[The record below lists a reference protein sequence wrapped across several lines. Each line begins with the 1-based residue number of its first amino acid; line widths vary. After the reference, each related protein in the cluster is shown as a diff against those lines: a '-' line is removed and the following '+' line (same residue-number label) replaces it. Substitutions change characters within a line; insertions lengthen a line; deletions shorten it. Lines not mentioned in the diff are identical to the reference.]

1 MSRARRAG
9 VLALAGT
16 ALAAIAAVLVLP
28 PIPQDPRYHEF
39 ADRRTILGVPSFLNV
54 ASNVPFVLVGTL
66 GLAFLAGG
74 TAARPGG
81 PFGTAWERGAF
92 ALIFAAVAATGL
104 GSAYYHLA
112 PTTGRLFWD
121 RLPITVSVTGLL
133 GATIAERIGT
143 RLGRWLFLPLV
154 GAGIA
159 SAVHW
164 HLGELRGAGDLRF
177 YALVQFYP
185 MLAIPLL
192 VWLSPPRYTRGRD
205 LVETVGWYAAARGF
219 EALDA
224 PVLALGGLV
233 SGHTVKHLLSAVAS
247 YWLLR
252 MVSARRPIAAP
263 ADGWAAGPEGR

>member
-1 MSRARRAG
+1 MSRPRRAG
-9 VLALAGT
+9 VLVLVGT
-16 ALAAIAAVLVLP
+16 ALAAIAAVLALP

-39 ADRRTILGVPSFLNV
+39 ADRRTILGVPNFLNV
-54 ASNVPFVLVGTL
+54 GSNAAFVLVGGL
-66 GLAFLAGG
+66 GLAFVLGR
-74 TAARPGG
+74 TAARPSG

-92 ALIFAAVAATGL
+92 ALIFAAAAATGL

-133 GATIAERIGT
+133 GATIKERIGT

-192 VWLSPPRYTRGRD
+192 VWLCPPRYTRGRD
-205 LVETVGWYAAARGF
+205 LVETVGWYAAARVF
-219 EALDA
+219 ELLDA
-224 PVLALGGLV
+224 PVFALGGHV
-233 SGHTVKHLLSAVAS
+233 GGHTVKHLLSAVAG
-247 YWLLR
+247 YWILR
-252 MVSARRPIAAP
+252 MVRARRPIAAS
-263 ADGWAAGPEGR
+263 ADGRRVSPT